1 MPLNVLVVDDSVF
14 FQRVLKEI
22 INDSKELHVIG
33 VANNGQE
40 AVDKVKSLKP
50 DVVTMDYEM
59 PMMDGVTAVRT
70 IMSENPLPILMLSS
84 MTFSG
89 AKITMDALDAGAAD
103 FMTKNFAEISGKS
116 ESIKKR
122 LYSTLLEIGKSV
134 LLRTKVNT
142 PAPASPPISV
152 SSPVSKPEKKPS
164 HSGSNSHLTT
174 SKNAIFETSSLPKIV
189 VIGASTGGPAALT
202 ELLKRLPKSFPC
214 PIIVVQHMPQNFTL
228 AFSQRLNKNCL
239 LDVKE
244 AEDGDVLHAGKVF
257 LAPGGKQ
264 LVLDKVNSRRIRI
277 IDSNCSVNYKPCIDI
292 SMASICNSYGKD
304 TLGIVLTGMGSD
316 GCNGARL
323 LKENKASVWTQA
335 KEGCVVYGMP
345 MAVDSASLSNASL
358 SLDKMAYHLSSI

>member
-22 INDSKELHVIG
+22 INDNKELHVIG

-59 PMMDGVTAVRT
+59 PTMDGVTAVRT

-116 ESIKKR
+116 EAIKHR
-122 LYSTLLEIGKSV
+122 LYTTLLEIGKSV
-134 LLRTKVNT
+134 LLRRKVNVPT
-142 PAPASPPISV
+142 PVAAPAAV
-152 SSPVSKPEKKPS
+152 REPVKKIARNDSLPR
-164 HSGSNSHLTT
+164 LTT
-174 SKNAIFETSSLPKIV
+174 SKHAIFETPSLPKII

-202 ELLKRLPKSFPC
+202 ELLKRLPKSLPC

-244 AEDGDVLHAGKVF
+244 AEDGDILQAGKVF

-264 LVLDKVNSRRIRI
+264 LVLDKMNSRRIRI
-277 IDSNCSVNYKPCIDI
+277 IDSNTSVNYKPCIDI
-292 SMASICNSYGKD
+292 SMASICHSYGKD

-316 GCNGARL
+316 GCDGARL
-323 LKENKASVWTQA
+323 LKQNKASVWTQA

-345 MAVDSASLSNASL
+345 MAVDTAKLSNASL